1 MQRWMIAA
9 TLLLP
14 VFAAQTN
21 AQDKHTQ
28 DSPAKTNDVDP
39 QLKAELEEIGGIR
52 DRLGIKLFQGTVFED
67 STEGAGAEA
76 QFLEIYRHIARK
88 REPHVVQAISNRVDN
103 PVLPRRQASND
114 VELFNALI
122 EAGRQLD
129 LTAARRESVGS
140 FEEANRMRRLGKK
153 IRKLLPEIGTGASVR
168 EANRRS
174 D

>member
-1 MQRWMIAA
+1 MQRWLIAA

-21 AQDKHTQ
+21 AEDKHTQ
-28 DSPAKTNDVDP
+28 NSPAKKNDIDP
-39 QLKAELEEIGGIR
+39 QLKAELEEIDGIR
-52 DRLGIKLFQGTVFED
+52 DRLGIKLFQGTIFEN
-67 STEGAGAEA
+67 STEGDGAQA
-76 QFLEIYRHIARK
+76 QFLDIYRRIAK
-88 REPHVVQAISNRVDN
+88 QQGPHVVQAISNRVDK
-103 PVLPRRQASND
+103 PLLPRRQASND
-114 VELFNALI
+114 VQLFNALI

-129 LTAARRESVGS
+129 LAAARRESVGS

-153 IRKLLPEIGTGASVR
+153 IRKLLPKIEAGTSVR